1 MVRDLELRFWEIDT
15 LRGVAIILMVI
26 SNFATDLAY
35 FNIANLSSG
44 FWWLFARLTA
54 AIFLF
59 LVGVSLA
66 ISYGK
71 RGDDFKHYLKRG
83 AKIFSWGLAVTA
95 ATWFFLKEDLI
106 LFGVLHLIG
115 ISIILAYPFLK
126 RRYNSLIYG
135 VSAIL
140 VGLYL
145 PNIIVATKWLLP
157 LGLTPVNYNYI
168 DYFPIF
174 PWIGVILIGL
184 FFWRVLYHNHKR
196 KISIPDYSS
205 RTKLLQ
211 FLGRNSLLIYLI
223 HQPILIGILTL
234 LGLAYF

>member
-1 MVRDLELRFWEIDT
+1 MPDFSERFWEIDS
-15 LRGVAIILMVI
+15 LRGIAIILMVI

-59 LVGVSLA
+59 LVG
-66 ISYGK
+66 
-71 RGDDFKHYLKRG
+71 
-83 AKIFSWGLAVTA
+83 
-95 ATWFFLKEDLI
+95 
-106 LFGVLHLIG
+106 
-115 ISIILAYPFLK
+115 
-126 RRYNSLIYG
+126 
-135 VSAIL
+135 
-140 VGLYL
+140 LYL

-157 LGLTPVNYNYI
+157 LGLAPENYNYI

-184 FFWRVLYHNHKR
+184 FFGSVLYHGHKR

-211 FLGRNSLLIYLI
+211 FLGRNSLLIYLV
-223 HQPILIGILTL
+223 HQPVIIATLLLLGILNSK
-234 LGLAYF
+234 AF

>member
-1 MVRDLELRFWEIDT
+1 MDFSERFWEIDS
-15 LRGVAIILMVI
+15 LRGIAIILMVI

-35 FNIANLSSG
+35 FSIADLSSG
-44 FWWLFARLTA
+44 FWWLFARGTA
-54 AIFLF
+54 SIFLF
-59 LVGVSLA
+59 LVGISLA

-71 RGDDFKHYLKRG
+71 RGDDFKHYFKRG
-83 AKIFSWGLAVTA
+83 AKIFSWGLAITAVT
-95 ATWFFLKEDLI
+95 WLFLKGDLI

-115 ISIILAYPFLK
+115 VSIIFAYPFLK
-126 RRYNSLIYG
+126 RRYNSFIYG

-145 PNIIVATKWLLP
+145 PNISVSAKWLLP
-157 LGLTPVNYNYI
+157 LGLTPANYFYI

-184 FFWRVLYHNHKR
+184 FFGNLLYHNHKR
-196 KISIPDYSS
+196 KINIPDYSQK
-205 RTKLLQ
+205 TKLLQ

-223 HQPILIGILTL
+223 HQPILVGL
-234 LGLAYF
+234 LYFAGLLIP